1 MRILEESAQ
10 TDNSGKIVN
19 GMNGL
24 NLTDMTFHEVAM
36 RIKERRM
43 DGKDIAL
50 QVTKKIGQ
58 VLGGSGDAGAC
69 HQLVN
74 HLVQLGYKV
83 KPTFSSI
90 LDKHQDCFPIV
101 LGEQVSEGFDGQ
113 TRTEL
118 LEAGNELDRVKV
130 NSESSHQS
138 PPLHDHDDHTPPP
151 PHHDDDAWDQ
161 VNHQLGSNLSSQG
174 SRQTLNAAVQ
184 R

>member
-1 MRILEESAQ
+1 M
-10 TDNSGKIVN
+10 
-19 GMNGL
+19 
-24 NLTDMTFHEVAM
+24 F
-36 RIKERRM
+36 
-43 DGKDIAL
+43 

-83 KPTFSSI
+83 KKTHSQCEDSY
-90 LDKHQDCFPIV
+90 
-101 LGEQVSEGFDGQ
+101 GGAWQVSEGFDGQ

-118 LEAGNELDRVKV
+118 LEAGNELDRVRT
-130 NSESSHQS
+130 NFESSPHYHP
-138 PPLHDHDDHTPPP
+138 PPLHDHVEHPHNDDHPPL
-151 PHHDDDAWDQ
+151 DDDEQ
-161 VNHQLGSNLSSQG
+161 VNHQLGSNLTSQG

>member
-1 MRILEESAQ
+1 M
-10 TDNSGKIVN
+10 
-19 GMNGL
+19 
-24 NLTDMTFHEVAM
+24 
-36 RIKERRM
+36 
-43 DGKDIAL
+43 
-50 QVTKKIGQ
+50 
-58 VLGGSGDAGAC
+58 
-69 HQLVN
+69 
-74 HLVQLGYKV
+74 
-83 KPTFSSI
+83 
-90 LDKHQDCFPIV
+90 
-101 LGEQVSEGFDGQ
+101 GEQVSEGFDGQ

>member
-1 MRILEESAQ
+1 M
-10 TDNSGKIVN
+10 
-19 GMNGL
+19 
-24 NLTDMTFHEVAM
+24 
-36 RIKERRM
+36 
-43 DGKDIAL
+43 
-50 QVTKKIGQ
+50 TKKIGQ

-83 KPTFSSI
+83 KATFSSI
-90 LDKHQDCFPIV
+90 LDKHQECFPIV

-138 PPLHDHDDHTPPP
+138 HLLLFMIMMIILLLLHIMTTM
-151 PHHDDDAWDQ
+151 
-161 VNHQLGSNLSSQG
+161 LGI
-174 SRQTLNAAVQ
+174 R
-184 R
+184 